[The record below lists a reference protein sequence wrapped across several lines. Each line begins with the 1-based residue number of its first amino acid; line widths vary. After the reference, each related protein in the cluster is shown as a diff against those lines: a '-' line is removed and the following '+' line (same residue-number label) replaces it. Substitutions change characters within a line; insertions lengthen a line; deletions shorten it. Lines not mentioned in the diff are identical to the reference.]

1 MEEKNEKFEY
11 SYSARQQAE
20 IQSIRKKYLPPEEDK
35 MAQLRRLDKSATKK
49 GTVVSVTLGVIG
61 CMLMGVGMCCTMVWS
76 DMWFVPGIVIG
87 LAGIALIAVAYPVYN
102 RITRKQREKIAP
114 QILRLTDEL
123 AEK

>member
-61 CMLMGVGMCCTMVWS
+61 CMLMGVGMCCTMVW
-76 DMWFVPGIVIG
+76 MENLFVPGIVIG
-87 LAGIALIAVAYPVYN
+87 IAGIAGIAAAYPLYR
-102 RITRKQREKIAP
+102 RITRKERERLAP
-114 QILRLTDEL
+114 QILKLTEEL
-123 AEK
+123 

>member
-61 CMLMGVGMCCTMVWS
+61 CMLMGIGMCCTMVWS